1 VRRVLLALGVA
12 AAVVVAD
19 QVTKT
24 WAENRLRNGPLHVIW
39 RLDLSLAFNSGSAF
53 SMLQGWAP
61 ILAGLAVV
69 AVVVLLAVIRHGRS
83 HQMSVALGLVMG
95 GAVGNLSDRLFRSH
109 HGAVID
115 FIAFHFWPTFNVAD
129 SAVVVGTLWA
139 AWLLWR
145 SEATAHEHAR

>member
-1 VRRVLLALGVA
+1 MRRVLLALGVA

-69 AVVVLLAVIRHGRS
+69 AVVVLLAVIRHVRS